1 MTLGLGSAMYRAQ
14 GKIEGTHSA
23 VRCRGYRSFCPS
35 RGRRWD
41 PAEGIGILQ
50 NCVKILKM
58 SIGKYVCVILLN
70 SA

>member
-1 MTLGLGSAMYRAQ
+1 MVPEQAARTSLPKMVLKGKRFRACS
-14 GKIEGTHSA
+14 K
-23 VRCRGYRSFCPS
+23 S

-50 NCVKILKM
+50 NCVEILKM
-58 SIGKYVCVILLN
+58 SIGKYVYVILLN